1 MTAEEA
7 TPTKPAEPTVSAS
20 EVFESN
26 RKVLQQHHQ
35 LHVAISVSVL
45 AFRCTLGPQPF
56 SLWAIA
62 GYIACNGLV
71 LFMFLWL
78 RNLASA
84 MVNKA
89 DGMIVH
95 VGADLRR
102 RKGGAM
108 YAFDTMYVM
117 WAVMVLAGV
126 SGRAWWLCAV
136 FPLYAGAVFVTG
148 MMSLFLYDSRDV
160 TSTPDKGEVEKDDAE
175 KKQE

>member
-1 MTAEEA
+1 MTTQEA
-7 TPTKPAEPTVSAS
+7 TPTTKPAEPTVSES
-20 EVFESN
+20 EVFEYN

-35 LHVAISVSVL
+35 LHAAISVSVL
-45 AFRCTLGPQPF
+45 AFRCTVAPQPF
-56 SLWAIA
+56 SFWAIV

-117 WAVMVLAGV
+117 WAVMVLAG
-126 SGRAWWLCAV
+126 AV
-136 FPLYAGAVFVTG
+136 FATG

-160 TSTPDKGEVEKDDAE
+160 ASTPDKGEVAKDDAD
-175 KKQE
+175 KKRE